1 MLLAIGGRQDRCGR
15 LGVVLGES
23 GIGGTAHGDEQDT
36 GRGDH
41 GYFRPSIRAVSALVD
56 RRSLVTPRDA
66 VPQNTVGWP
75 REVDDSITVD
85 CIDARL
91 GEPQR
96 FGTQARGMPDGA
108 HSATGDRPGTQ
119 RRAVLGLPSWAS
131 YLANFDAGDTLPLLS
146 CTDGLLETVP
156 ARPVD

>member
-1 MLLAIGGRQDRCGR
+1 M
-15 LGVVLGES
+15 
-23 GIGGTAHGDEQDT
+23 TACT
-36 GRGDH
+36 
-41 GYFRPSIRAVSALVD
+41 
-56 RRSLVTPRDA
+56 
-66 VPQNTVGWP
+66 PQNTVGWP

-85 CIDARL
+85 RIDARL

-108 HSATGDRPGTQ
+108 LAMLPVTDPERVRQ